1 MSTGLQRQAVRLI
14 RNVTYPETSSILLQV
29 HVKTGVKPPKEDS
42 ILSIEEDQIK
52 LQVQS
57 PGVNDRANTAV
68 KLLLSKVLN
77 VPKTNISI
85 IRGDK
90 AHYKSLSVTD
100 YTTSY
105 IQFHANAPSPA

>member
-1 MSTGLQRQAVRLI
+1 MSTGLPRQAIRLL

-42 ILSIEEDQIK
+42 ILSVEDDQIK

-68 KLLLSKVLN
+68 KLLLSKVN
-77 VPKTNISI
+77 FQKDSSECPK
-85 IRGDK
+85 DK
-90 AHYKSLSVTD
+90 Y
-100 YTTSY
+100 
-105 IQFHANAPSPA
+105 